1 MRARAL
7 TWEASGGFVVLAT
20 IAVILVI
27 AEPVIA
33 TPGNL
38 RTIAVQASPLAI
50 AVFGQAIAIAVG
62 EIDLSSGAIAALVS
76 MVGVFASQRFG
87 AYAGWIAGIAVGTLL
102 GMGNGALI
110 AYARIPSFIATFGML
125 TAAAGVALLIGGGV
139 PAEFPAA
146 PYTVIGQGAVGIVPI
161 SLLIAVAVG
170 GALYALST
178 RTVFGRYVYAIGG
191 NEATARLSGVPIA
204 AVRFRAFA
212 LVGALSGLAGI
223 ILSARVASGQPNLH
237 PELPFEAIA
246 ALAIGGFSLGGGRGS
261 IAQAACGTL
270 TFTLLA
276 NGLNIA
282 NVSTYI
288 QQMSVGAVTIAAL
301 VLIQSRGVG
310 TWLGR
315 RLRRE
320 VRS

>member
-1 MRARAL
+1 MRARSV
-7 TWEASGGFVVLAT
+7 TWEASGGFFVLAA
-20 IAVILVI
+20 IGVMLAI

-33 TPGNL
+33 TPSNL

-50 AVFGQAIAIAVG
+50 AVFGQGLAIAVG

-76 MVGVFASQRFG
+76 MVGVLASQRFG
-87 AYAGWIAGIAVGTLL
+87 AYAGWIAGIAIGTLL
-102 GMGNGALI
+102 GMVNGALV
-110 AYARIPSFIATFGML
+110 AYVRIPSFIATFGML
-125 TAAAGVALLIGGGV
+125 TTAAGLALLIGGGV

-146 PYTVIGQGAVGIVPI
+146 PYTIIGQGAVGPIPI
-161 SLLIAVAVG
+161 SLLIAVAIG
-170 GALYALST
+170 SALYALTT
-178 RTVFGRYVYAIGG
+178 RTVFGRYLYAIGG
-191 NEATARLSGVPIA
+191 NEATARLSGVPVA
-204 AVRFRAFA
+204 AVRFRVFA

-237 PELPFEAIA
+237 PELPFESIA
-246 ALAIGGFSLGGGRGS
+246 ALAIGGFSLTGGRGS

-270 TFTLLA
+270 TFALLA

-282 NVSTYI
+282 NVSTYV

-310 TWLGR
+310 GWFAR
-315 RLRRE
+315 RLRRGA
-320 VRS
+320 RS